1 MVVVFTVSLPISPT
15 KIQIYA
21 NGIKID
27 YVGNFACEEQANK
40 AIDDILEEDTYRA
53 DKKPIDRK
61 LFVVN
66 ESEYEDESDI
76 YTLFVC
82 SHDYVNKFEVIGVLG
97 IYSSLQDVTDR
108 LLYDE
113 PGNYQ
118 KPRHKGYFETNSTE
132 PKNPYRNN
140 SYKPKVVTCVDML
153 QNPNNRNNMFGE
165 NVYYSH
171 FEIYKSRFKNKN

>member
-27 YVGNFACEEQANK
+27 YVGNFACEEQASK

-82 SHDYVNKFEVIGVLG
+82 SHDYINKFEVIGVLG
-97 IYSSLQDVTDR
+97 IYSSLQDAQN
-108 LLYDE
+108 
-113 PGNYQ
+113 PH
-118 KPRHKGYFETNSTE
+118 HKGYFETNSTE

-140 SYKPKVVTCVDML
+140 SYKQKVVTCGDML